1 VQDLHSN
8 LAYSGCALTLID
20 ALSTLAVIG
29 DRSNFETSVNWLLQN
44 VSLPVNDTGTCSLI
58 SPTQNFVTVRR
69 ELLLLH
75 HRRSV
80 PFGVQ
85 VQNLTGLADAAADL

>member
-1 VQDLHSN
+1 MQDLHSN

-29 DRSNFETSVNWLLQN
+29 DCSNFETSVDWLLQN
-44 VSLPVNDTGTCSLI
+44 VSLLVNETGACWLEF
-58 SPTQNFVTVRR
+58 PMQNFVTLRM

-75 HRRSV
+75 HRRSI
-80 PFGVQ
+80 P
-85 VQNLTGLADAAADL
+85 LRRISARSHWAC